1 MEYHSRLQS
10 KLNDELFDAILS
22 LRSREECYRFFEDL
36 CSVSELQAMA
46 QRLEVARMLAEDITY
61 IDIARLTGASTA
73 TISRINRCLK
83 YGAEGYRIALE
94 RSGTDGS
101 PADKRLIRQP
111 FSFSARAGK
120 SDAFARKCARYF
132 SHCAGSSTAAS
143 ICSRYADIF
152 CATASRFSLDINSM
166 SGFSAKHFARCSS
179 RSSNTISD
187 IALPLPGQRAV
198 ISLRI

>member
-94 RSGTDGS
+94 RSGPAGS
-101 PADKRLIRQP
+101 PADKQTH
-111 FSFSARAGK
+111 K
-120 SDAFARKCARYF
+120 
-132 SHCAGSSTAAS
+132 
-143 ICSRYADIF
+143 
-152 CATASRFSLDINSM
+152 
-166 SGFSAKHFARCSS
+166 
-179 RSSNTISD
+179 
-187 IALPLPGQRAV
+187 
-198 ISLRI
+198 